1 MPLSQVPDRKV
12 KRQKLDFGFQ
22 ESSHCIRNGC
32 RAVDI
37 QKMACQIQG
46 LKCSGMYRCCAAI
59 GRIGQDT
66 LSPSSLSSLG

>member
-12 KRQKLDFGFQ
+12 KRQKLHFGFQ

-46 LKCSGMYRCCAAI
+46 LKCSGTAAALRLEELD
-59 GRIGQDT
+59 RI
-66 LSPSSLSSLG
+66 P